1 MDKTFRDLCN
11 ETSKVL
17 NNLKGD
23 SNREQILKYMMY
35 GICAGGNSSLA
46 LQLLEND
53 NDDDR
58 IKLLQ
63 NTFAINNYTSSQ
75 QRLNTYRAIITDLT
89 DEDRQK
95 FIADARGV
103 IFDTKQM
110 NNSGLCCDENGNAV
124 EDSIFHVINN
134 AQFKH
139 WDVIE
144 YVSNASGKP
153 RLNAAAYA
161 NLSTSDK
168 EDYVP
173 MRYMYVVTANGERIQ
188 IDQNDYEW
196 LSVLVA
202 ADIAKNFAMAER
214 YACEVWRSDADNHGK
229 AHAIRKAV
237 IEALSK
243 LQAIEYSGTRQLI
256 KHLDTGT
263 IQSWGQFAIAKMEAL
278 MTLTPA
284 AFKKSSEDDIARYL
298 DLANIFCLMDDDK
311 RKSYIKQEDLDGYRG
326 IKNEELKG
334 VDENGKTVSPDK
346 VTQIERK
353 NYLRLLGRTLIKNI
367 AESYGLD
374 TIIRSSTP
382 LMERLTMMYLS
393 AKP

>member
-1 MDKTFRDLCN
+1 M
-11 ETSKVL
+11 
-17 NNLKGD
+17 
-23 SNREQILKYMMY
+23 
-35 GICAGGNSSLA
+35 
-46 LQLLEND
+46 
-53 NDDDR
+53 
-58 IKLLQ
+58 
-63 NTFAINNYTSSQ
+63 
-75 QRLNTYRAIITDLT
+75 
-89 DEDRQK
+89 
-95 FIADARGV
+95 
-103 IFDTKQM
+103 
-110 NNSGLCCDENGNAV
+110 
-124 EDSIFHVINN
+124 
-134 AQFKH
+134 
-139 WDVIE
+139 
-144 YVSNASGKP
+144 
-153 RLNAAAYA
+153 
-161 NLSTSDK
+161 
-168 EDYVP
+168 
-173 MRYMYVVTANGERIQ
+173 
-188 IDQNDYEW
+188 
-196 LSVLVA
+196 
-202 ADIAKNFAMAER
+202 
-214 YACEVWRSDADNHGK
+214 WRSDADNHGK